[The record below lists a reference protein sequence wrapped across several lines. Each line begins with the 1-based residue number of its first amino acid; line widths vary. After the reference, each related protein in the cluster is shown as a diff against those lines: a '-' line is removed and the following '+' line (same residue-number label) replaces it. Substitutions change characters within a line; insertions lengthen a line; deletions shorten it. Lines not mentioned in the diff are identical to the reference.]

1 MRRDGFALAGAGVV
15 MMKEL
20 ADNLSSVRMRLLELL
35 VFVAGAGAVYAT
47 IGEVRSVVSEDPFV
61 FLRLFTTPKAPLPSF
76 VAFLGFLIPIVA
88 IALGFDSVNS
98 EFNHRTMSRL
108 LAQPIYRDALLFG
121 KFLAGLATLA
131 ITLTALW
138 LFVIGLGV
146 LLLGLPPSGEETL
159 RSFSFLL
166 VAIAYSGVWL
176 ALALLFSV
184 VFRSAATAAL
194 AALSVWLLFA
204 FFWSMLVSLIA
215 PIVAPAD
222 PDDVMSLL
230 HNANVAEALSRLSPN
245 TLFAETALATL
256 NPSTRSLGVVLSS
269 QLQGAI
275 SAPLPFARERG
286 ADLAAGD
293 RPRRRGD
300 RPVHHRLCRVPAAGS
315 ARLRRALV
323 AQAVQAGAGAACF
336 VSRARAESMTA
347 SAARRAS
354 ATPRW
359 ATAESSS
366 GGARLAPAA
375 SDGP

>member
-146 LLLGLPPSGEETL
+146 LLLGLPPSGEEVL
-159 RSFSFLL
+159 RSFS
-166 VAIAYSGVWL
+166 SCWR
-176 ALALLFSV
+176 
-184 VFRSAATAAL
+184 RSPTAA
-194 AALSVWLLFA
+194 SGWR
-204 FFWSMLVSLIA
+204 WRCC
-215 PIVAPAD
+215 
-222 PDDVMSLL
+222 
-230 HNANVAEALSRLSPN
+230 SRSC
-245 TLFAETALATL
+245 
-256 NPSTRSLGVVLSS
+256 
-269 QLQGAI
+269 
-275 SAPLPFARERG
+275 SA
-286 ADLAAGD
+286 
-293 RPRRRGD
+293 RRR
-300 RPVHHRLCRVPAAGS
+300 RRRWRRCRSGCCSP
-315 ARLRRALV
+315 
-323 AQAVQAGAGAACF
+323 
-336 VSRARAESMTA
+336 
-347 SAARRAS
+347 
-354 ATPRW
+354 
-359 ATAESSS
+359 SS
-366 GGARLAPAA
+366 GRCWCR
-375 SDGP
+375 